1 MPNNYKFRL
10 LQKLSNYKERH
21 IMANG
26 FPEGNF
32 RIVNKETGACISSQY
47 GGQTHGVQDAVT
59 ARGETGKL
67 AYSHTNDRL
76 FTVHDK
82 VKNIEEELWYFDSH
96 ADGWGRRVNMLYNKV
111 KDIRSSWALGARVE
125 TDAIAYKL
133 LDKDLEHFLSLLPK
147 QDEETL
153 AHLKTSDCLDIVG
166 LLETFIHSNGEE
178 NIKSELIG
186 KLDETKLNEYLN
198 AVLAHE
204 SIRRIEQK
212 FDEYAR
218 SPWLFLNIPELKGL
232 SENPFAQKNEQLYK
246 IILAAVQL
254 DVLDQKDWT
263 TRSEF
268 RLHLR
273 HDNIDALLK
282 NMKKESMAELHAK
295 AYKEY
300 ENTQDLKKE
309 AVKVLLELRKT
320 LDLHTNEK
328 NMDTVKKILKV
339 SLKSNESFEQLQ
351 TALNSTNGKELKPV
365 NWHSGGVFLQGAGRQ
380 YQTKWAFEDGYIFVE
395 GQPDAV
401 LTHLW
406 GSSVGISQRSDDQ
419 KQRWELKSA

>member
-1 MPNNYKFRL
+1 
-10 LQKLSNYKERH
+10 
-21 IMANG
+21 MANG
-26 FPEGNF
+26 FPGGNF
-32 RIVNKETGACISSQY
+32 RIVNKETGACIASAY
-47 GGQTHGVQDAVT
+47 GGQTHGLQDAVSSL
-59 ARGETGKL
+59 GETGKI

-82 VKNIEEELWYFDSH
+82 VKNIDEELWYFDSR
-96 ADGWGRRVNMLYNKV
+96 DYRSGRENKLYNKV
-111 KDIRSSWALGARVE
+111 KDIRSSWVLGAYVK

-133 LDKDLEHFLSLLPK
+133 LDKDLEHFITLLPK

-153 AHLKTSDCLDIVG
+153 AHLRTSDCLDIVS
-166 LLETFIHSNGEE
+166 LLDTFIDSNGEE
-178 NIKSELIG
+178 TIKSELVG
-186 KLDETKLNEYLN
+186 KLDETKLNDFLD

-204 SIRRIEQK
+204 SIRHIEQK
-212 FDEYAR
+212 FHEYAS
-218 SPWLFLNIPELKGL
+218 SPLLFLDIPELKDL
-232 SENPFAQKNEQLYK
+232 PNSPFTQHNEQLYK
-246 IILAAVQL
+246 IILASVQL

-273 HDNIDALLK
+273 HQNIDALLK

-328 NMDTVKKILKV
+328 NMDTVKKILEV

-351 TALNSTNGKELKPV
+351 TALNSTNGKEIKPV
-365 NWHSGGVFLQGAGRQ
+365 NWHSGDVFLQGAGRQ
-380 YQTKWAFEDGYIFVE
+380 YQTNWAFEDGYIFVE

-406 GSSVGISQRSDDQ
+406 GSSVGISQRSDDP
-419 KQRWELKSA
+419 KQRWELK

>member
-1 MPNNYKFRL
+1 
-10 LQKLSNYKERH
+10 
-21 IMANG
+21 MANG
-26 FPEGNF
+26 FPGGNF
-32 RIVNKETGACISSQY
+32 RIVNKETGACIASAY
-47 GGQTHGVQDAVT
+47 GGQTHGLQDAVSSL
-59 ARGETGKL
+59 GETGKI

-82 VKNIEEELWYFDSH
+82 VKNIEEELWYFDSR
-96 ADGWGRRVNMLYNKV
+96 DYRSGRENKLYNKV
-111 KDIRSSWALGARVE
+111 KDIRSSWVLGAYVK

-133 LDKDLEHFLSLLPK
+133 LDKDLEHFLTLLPK

-153 AHLKTSDCLDIVG
+153 AHLRTSDCLDIVS
-166 LLETFIHSNGEE
+166 LLDTFIDSNGEE
-178 NIKSELIG
+178 TIKSELVG
-186 KLDETKLNEYLN
+186 KLDETKLNNFLD

-204 SIRRIEQK
+204 SIRHIEQK
-212 FDEYAR
+212 FHEYAS
-218 SPWLFLNIPELKGL
+218 SPLLFLDIPELKDL
-232 SENPFAQKNEQLYK
+232 PNSPFTQHNEQLYK
-246 IILAAVQL
+246 IILASVQL

-273 HDNIDALLK
+273 HQNIDALLK

-328 NMDTVKKILKV
+328 NMDTVKKILEV

-351 TALNSTNGKELKPV
+351 TALNSTNGKEIKPV
-365 NWHSGGVFLQGAGRQ
+365 NWHSGDVFLQGAGRQ
-380 YQTKWAFEDGYIFVE
+380 YQTNWAFEDGYIFVE

-401 LTHLW
+401 LTHIW
-406 GSSVGISQRSDDQ
+406 GSSVGISQRSDDP
-419 KQRWELKSA
+419 KQRWELKRA

>member
-1 MPNNYKFRL
+1 
-10 LQKLSNYKERH
+10 
-21 IMANG
+21 MANG
-26 FPEGNF
+26 FPGGNF
-32 RIVNKETGACISSQY
+32 RIVNKETGACIASAY
-47 GGQTHGVQDAVT
+47 GGQTHGLQDAVSSL
-59 ARGETGKL
+59 GETGKI

-82 VKNIEEELWYFDSH
+82 VKNIEEELWYFDSR
-96 ADGWGRRVNMLYNKV
+96 DYRSGRENKLYNKV
-111 KDIRSSWALGARVE
+111 KDIRSSWVLGAYVKR
-125 TDAIAYKL
+125 DAIAYKL
-133 LDKDLEHFLSLLPK
+133 LDKDLEHFLTLLPK

-153 AHLKTSDCLDIVG
+153 AHLRTSDCLDIVS
-166 LLETFIHSNGEE
+166 LLDTFIDSNGEE
-178 NIKSELIG
+178 TIKSELVG
-186 KLDETKLNEYLN
+186 KLDETKLNNFLD

-204 SIRRIEQK
+204 SIRHIEQK
-212 FDEYAR
+212 FHEYAS
-218 SPWLFLNIPELKGL
+218 SPLLFLDIPELKDL
-232 SENPFAQKNEQLYK
+232 PNSPFTQHNEQLYK
-246 IILAAVQL
+246 IILASVQL

-273 HDNIDALLK
+273 HQNIDALLK

-328 NMDTVKKILKV
+328 NMDTVKKILEV

-351 TALNSTNGKELKPV
+351 TALNSTNGKEIKPV
-365 NWHSGGVFLQGAGRQ
+365 NWHSGDVFLQGAGRQ
-380 YQTKWAFEDGYIFVE
+380 YQTNWAFEDGYIFVE

-401 LTHLW
+401 LTHIW
-406 GSSVGISQRSDDQ
+406 GSSVGISQRSDDP
-419 KQRWELKSA
+419 KQRWELKRA

>member
-10 LQKLSNYKERH
+10 LQKLSNYKEQL

-26 FPEGNF
+26 FPGGNF
-32 RIVNKETGACISSQY
+32 RIVNKETGACIASAY
-47 GGQTHGVQDAVT
+47 GGQTHGLQDAVT
-59 ARGETGKL
+59 ARGETGQL

-82 VKNIEEELWYFDSH
+82 VKNIEEELWYFDSQ
-96 ADGWGRRVNMLYNKV
+96 DYRSGRENKLYNKV
-111 KDIRSSWALGARVE
+111 KDIRSSWVLGAHVE

-133 LDKDLEHFLSLLPK
+133 FDKDLEHFLSLLPK

-153 AHLKTSDCLDIVG
+153 AHLKTSDCLDIVH
-166 LLETFIHSNGEE
+166 LLQTFIYSNGEE
-178 NIKSELIG
+178 TIKSELVG

-212 FDEYAR
+212 FHEYAA
-218 SPWLFLNIPELKGL
+218 SPWLFLDIPELKGL
-232 SENPFAQKNEQLYK
+232 SENPFAQQNEQIYK
-246 IILAAVQL
+246 IILASVQL

-282 NMKKESMAELHAK
+282 NMKKESMAELHGK

-309 AVKVLLELRKT
+309 AVKVLLELRKA

-328 NMDTVKKILKV
+328 NMETVKKILKV

-351 TALNSTNGKELKPV
+351 TALNSTNGKEIKPV
-365 NWHSGGVFLQGAGRQ
+365 NWHSGNVFLQGAGRQ
-380 YQTKWAFEDGYIFVE
+380 YQTNWAFEDGYIFVE

-406 GSSVGISQRSDDQ
+406 GSSVGISQRSNDP
-419 KQRWELKSA
+419 KQRWELK

>member
-1 MPNNYKFRL
+1 
-10 LQKLSNYKERH
+10 
-21 IMANG
+21 MANG

-32 RIVNKETGACISSQY
+32 RIINKETGACISSLY
-47 GGQTHGVQDAVT
+47 GGQTHGLQDAVT
-59 ARGETGKL
+59 ARGETGQL
-67 AYSHTNDRL
+67 SYSHTNDRE

-111 KDIRSSWALGARVE
+111 TDIRSSWALGARVE

-133 LDKDLEHFLSLLPK
+133 LDKDLENFLNLLPK

-178 NIKSELIG
+178 NIKSELVG

-212 FDEYAR
+212 FHEYAS

-232 SENPFAQKNEQLYK
+232 SENPFAQHNEQLYK

-282 NMKKESMAELHAK
+282 NMKKESMMELHVK

-365 NWHSGGVFLQGAGRQ
+365 NWHSGDVFLQGAGRQ

-406 GSSVGISQRSDDQ
+406 GSSVGISQRSNDP
-419 KQRWELKSA
+419 KQRWELK